1 MADKVK
7 EIVYTDRDDLKNEYY
22 KSLIEI
28 DDLKKTISLNEIAR
42 SFRCQDLKLKLWS
55 RKY

>member
-1 MADKVK
+1 
-7 EIVYTDRDDLKNEYY
+7 VYTDRDDLKNEYY